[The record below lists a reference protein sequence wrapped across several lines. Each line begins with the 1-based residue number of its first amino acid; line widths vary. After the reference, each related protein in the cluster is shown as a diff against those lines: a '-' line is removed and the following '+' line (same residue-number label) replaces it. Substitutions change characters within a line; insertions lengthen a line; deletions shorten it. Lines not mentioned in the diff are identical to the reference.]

1 MDIDKL
7 QKDTLINSLAK
18 KRLKKLTNE
27 EIEKKANIEKKKTR
41 TYAISLLITSILI
54 LIANLAIIIAL
65 QNESWD
71 TQLGVSIGTSVTF
84 VTCSIISFVYSLIN
98 FKKLKRITDIKDWA
112 LTNLEIEVKEELEEK
127 ARIQAELDEQ
137 DPNKIDGK
145 LIKKVIL
152 IDSYTEYTDK
162 LHAFLNFQE
171 IIQTRYYKFNVTFMD
186 NSSSIYT
193 VKEDSKDYN
202 KLIFFLNNDL
212 GENNIKTSNNTQPKN
227 SSAADEIRK
236 YKELMD
242 EGIISKEEFE
252 DKKKELL
259 KK

>member
-41 TYAISLLITSILI
+41 TYAISLTIISILTAT
-54 LIANLAIIIAL
+54 LAVNIAV
-65 QNESWD
+65 QNESLK
-71 TQLGVSIGTSVTF
+71 TKLGISIIF
-84 VTCSIISFVYSLIN
+84 VTCCIISLVYSLIN
-98 FKKLKRITDIKDWA
+98 FRKLKRITDIKDWA
-112 LTNLEIEVKEELEEK
+112 LINLETEIKEELEEK
-127 ARIQAELDEQ
+127 AKIQAELDEQ